1 MKNKNQ
7 KPAGFSLIELLFA
20 MTFLTV
26 IVFGV
31 IRLQTSQLTIG
42 NTQENQLKA
51 HYYASEGLAIT
62 EAIGYADLGGCGD
75 PVTCYLSRTG
85 VTYSLSGTEP
95 EELEDGLFTREI
107 EKTEVL
113 TDGYLVTA
121 IIRWTD
127 SSGDH
132 QAEAK
137 QVIYQGT

>member
-1 MKNKNQ
+1 MKNKQ
-7 KPAGFSLIELLFA
+7 KKPAGFSLIELLFA
-20 MTFLTV
+20 MVFLTV

-62 EAIGYADLGGCGD
+62 EALGYAALGSCSTT
-75 PVTCYLSRTG
+75 TCYLRPVG
-85 VTYSLSGTEP
+85 DDYSFDESGP
-95 EELEDGLFTREI
+95 ETLESGLFEREI

-113 TDGYLVTA
+113 TNAILVTA
-121 IIRWTD
+121 IVRWTD

-132 QAEAK
+132 EVEAK
-137 QVIYQGT
+137 QVIY